1 MKITDIQVL
10 PLHLPMKPTTPIAVG
25 GETSSAHTLLRI
37 KTSEGIEGY
46 GETFR
51 LAPGAIKALIET
63 ELKPILIGTD
73 PRRIEL
79 IWEQMYT
86 RSFRYG
92 RAGMVLHAMSGI
104 EVALWDILG
113 KVCGQPVYQLL
124 GGACRESV
132 PAYASLHRYA
142 RPAEVAE
149 MAMRFVDRGYKAVKL
164 HQSDV
169 ASVAAVREAVGA
181 DIEIMLDASGAW
193 TPRQALDVAKA
204 LEPYRLQWLE
214 EPLQRMDDY
223 DGLRWLRDHSPVPI
237 AAGENE
243 YTHWGFREI
252 VSRRAVDIVQPDVIK
267 SGGISSC
274 RKIFALAEAFDLEIA
289 PHCFYYGPGI
299 AATLHLAMASTR
311 ARYVEINAIDLE
323 AWFMVPPMRPQEG
336 QLTINNKPGL
346 GIEFDTAV
354 LDRYAKTI

>member
-1 MKITDIQVL
+1 MKIVDIHVL
-10 PLHLPMKPTTPIAVG
+10 PLHLPMQGTLPVPVG

-37 KTSEGIEGY
+37 LTDEGIEGY

-63 ELKPILIGTD
+63 EFKPLLLGRD
-73 PRRIEL
+73 PLQVEL
-79 IWEQMYT
+79 IWEQLYA

-92 RAGMVLHAMSGI
+92 RTGMVLHAISGI

-113 KVCGQPVYQLL
+113 KVCNQPLYQLL

-132 PAYASLHRYA
+132 PAYASMHRYA
-142 RPAEVAE
+142 SPGEAAE
-149 MAMRFVDRGYKAVKL
+149 MAVRFVEQGYRAVKL

-169 ASVAAVREAVGA
+169 ASVAAVRSALGD
-181 DIEIMLDASGAW
+181 DIDVMLDASGAW
-193 TPRQALDVAKA
+193 TPRAALNVARA

-243 YTHWGFREI
+243 YTHWGFREL

-267 SGGISSC
+267 SGGVSAC

-323 AWFMVPPMRPQEG
+323 TWFMDPPMRPQDG
-336 QLTINNKPGL
+336 RLVPNNKPGL

-354 LDRYAKTI
+354 LDHYARKF